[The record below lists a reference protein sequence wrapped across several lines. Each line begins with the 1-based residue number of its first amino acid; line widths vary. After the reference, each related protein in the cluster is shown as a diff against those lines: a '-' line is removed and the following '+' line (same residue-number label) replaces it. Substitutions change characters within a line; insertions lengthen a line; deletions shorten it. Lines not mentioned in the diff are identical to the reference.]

1 MVNYGFLS
9 TYPPTQCGLATF
21 TAALM
26 RALTDPGGDE
36 RCGIVPVVDSPTLQS
51 PRDTTVRLVN
61 GRPLSALRAADALNR
76 YDVLIFQH
84 EYGVYGGRDGE
95 DVLDVLAGMEIP
107 VVAVLH
113 TVLAAPTPHQR
124 LVLQRIIDASDAIVV
139 LSRTAAR
146 ALLDGYLID
155 AGTLHVIPH
164 GALTPAGPDA
174 VRSGCGPTMLTWGLI
189 GPGKGIEWVIEA
201 LGHLRDLRPAVRY
214 LIAGQTHP
222 KVLAEQGEAYRTSL
236 QSLAKATGVG
246 EQVVFDP
253 TYRDIEPLTAMV
265 RAADLI
271 LLPYDSTDQAT
282 SGVLVEA
289 VAARRPVIATDFPHA
304 RELLSGGAGLLVAHR
319 DPVAMARAVRRVLT
333 EPGLAESMTARST
346 DLAPA
351 LGWGSVARSYR
362 TLVRALIEARPDEVP
377 TGHKV
382 TM

>member
-36 RCGIVPVVDSPTLQS
+36 RCGIVPVVDSPTLQR

-61 GRPLSALRAADALNR
+61 GRPLSALRATEALNR

-139 LSRTAAR
+139 LSHTAAR

-155 AGTLHVIPH
+155 AGSLHVIPH
-164 GALTPAGPDA
+164 GAITPAGPDA
-174 VRSGCGPTMLTWGLI
+174 VRSGSGPTILTWGLL

-222 KVLAEQGEAYRTSL
+222 KVLAEQGEAYRASL

-333 EPGLAESMTARST
+333 EPGLAESMTARSA

-351 LGWGSVARSYR
+351 LGWRSVARSYR
-362 TLVRALIEARPDEVP
+362 ILVRALIEARPDAVP

-382 TM
+382 AM